1 MKLTKQMEM
10 PLINRIITNKDKLL
24 TVVMVLP
31 VVGVD
36 KTIIMDLFK
45 IATEPV

>member
-1 MKLTKQMEM
+1 MEM
-10 PLINRIITNKDKLL
+10 PLINQIITNKDKLL
-24 TVVMVLP
+24 IVVMVLL

-45 IATEPV
+45 IATGLV